1 MTIVIILFIHLYAKK
16 LIMKMNKIKN
26 KATCLPSITVIF
38 FMLIGYHLVA
48 QVSPVDSTKLTYT
61 NNNTGITIGKQ
72 VWMQKNLDVET
83 YSNGD
88 SIPQVTNGDE
98 WAILKTGA
106 WCYFENLTVNGKRYG
121 KLYNWYAVNDSRGL
135 APRGWHIPADTEWTL
150 LNNYLGGDSIAGSK
164 IKATNLWGKPN
175 LVAQEKSGFECLPGG
190 CRDATGAFANLGY
203 YGYFWSAGEATEL
216 QAWYRSLYYYDASV
230 KRDIYNKPAG
240 FSVRCIRD

>member
-1 MTIVIILFIHLYAKK
+1 MFNLFLGIIEFFLCFKKNTGDIYKTYCSRLMTFCFI
-16 LIMKMNKIKN
+16 
-26 KATCLPSITVIF
+26 
-38 FMLIGYHLVA
+38 LIGFHSLA
-48 QVSPVDSTKLTYT
+48 QVSSVNSIKSTYT
-61 NNNTGITIGKQ
+61 DTGVLIGNQ
-72 VWMQKNLDVET
+72 LWMARNLDVET

-106 WCYFENLTVNGKRYG
+106 WCYFENLTVNGKKYG

-135 APRGWHIPADTEWTL
+135 APRGWHIPADTEWTIL
-150 LNNYLGGDSIAGSK
+150 CNYLGGDSIAGSK
-164 IKATNLWGKPN
+164 MKSTSLWEKPN
-175 LVAQEKSGFECLPGG
+175 LVAQEKSGFEGLPGG
-190 CRDATGAFANLGY
+190 CRDVTGAFANLGY

-216 QAWYRSLYYYDASV
+216 QVWYRSLYYYDASV